1 MGYEII
7 PVRGHYEVYDNRGN
21 FICSA
26 DTRYEAFS
34 ELEEADELEPPC
46 QTIAYIWNMTA
57 AATTD
62 GSGCEARK

>member
-26 DTRYEAFS
+26 DTRYEALS
-34 ELEEADELEPPC
+34 ELEEADELLLRRTLC
-46 QTIAYIWNMTA
+46 A
-57 AATTD
+57 
-62 GSGCEARK
+62 KL

>member
-1 MGYEII
+1 MYTETPRTINRKGLCIMGYEII

-34 ELEEADELEPPC
+34 ELEEADELL
-46 QTIAYIWNMTA
+46 
-57 AATTD
+57 
-62 GSGCEARK
+62 